1 MLPFHA
7 LLFRVRVIVEGP
19 CFIASDDSLQEGL
32 SFFVRPIKE
41 FPGNIKAFLLVLRR
55 EHLGYPA
62 TPHLRKFEHF
72 SDYVMS
78 CTCGYIQMLGYFSTV
93 ILLSARIKSLTACCF
108 SGVFTSEGL
117 PCMGS
122 SLILIR
128 PSLNLSIHLYTF
140 LWFKQLLPYWTDI
153 LVSTSLSFSPSAARN
168 LITALCSSCIASSK
182 GEAILK
188 N

>member
-1 MLPFHA
+1 M
-7 LLFRVRVIVEGP
+7 

-41 FPGNIKAFLLVLRR
+41 FPGNVKAFLLGLRR
-55 EHLGYPA
+55 ELLGYPA

-78 CTCGYIQMLGYFSTV
+78 CTCGYVQLLGYFFNSYPPFSKNQV
-93 ILLSARIKSLTACCF
+93 VYYLLFLQVCSS
-108 SGVFTSEGL
+108 SEGL
-117 PCMGS
+117 PCLGS
-122 SLILIR
+122 SLILIH

-153 LVSTSLSFSPSAARN
+153 LVSTSLSFAPSAARN